1 MSSLL
6 DEAIVDAKALREAVL
21 KNAEASLLEAYAPK
35 IEEAVVQLLEQDPAA
50 AALPMDIGSPPPDI
64 GALPGGLDVAPE
76 EVDVETADTFL
87 DGEEEDLDI
96 QYAISS
102 DVDGIEDSES
112 DEIEITQGELE
123 QMLESIVKDIEVLEE
138 MHCPGSAP
146 GKKDDDEEEHDEHVA
161 QSEAHL
167 MEIDEDVLEAFT
179 SLKEEETMLTE
190 ESVHH
195 VVKAGD
201 TLSAIAKEHEVTV
214 DDIMKHKRNNIKS
227 ADDIKVGQKIFIP
240 MPADIR
246 PGNTTKESTEISEET
261 IDEIVESLVVDM
273 MPMKRGW
280 AGTPES
286 EMQFNEKLAAA
297 MAQSDKFKEERD
309 ELLKVGKE
317 LTESIT
323 KHQRVNTKMKEVVDV
338 LKEKL
343 DEVNLNNARLLY
355 TNRVL
360 RESSLNERQKETIVE
375 ALSNAGSVNEAKV
388 IFETLQSTVGT
399 STKKSPKSLSEA
411 VSRPSTILPRRKSQN
426 TQPDSFTDRMK
437 VLAGIKN

>member
-50 AALPMDIGSPPPDI
+50 AALPMDIGSPPSDI

-76 EVDVETADTFL
+76 EVDVETGDTFL

-102 DVDGIEDSES
+102 DVDGVEDSES

-123 QMLESIVKDIEVLEE
+123 QMLESIVKDIEILEE

-146 GKKDDDEEEHDEHVA
+146 GKKDDEEHEEHIA
-161 QSEAHL
+161 QSESHL

-179 SLKEEETMLTE
+179 SLEEEIE
-190 ESVHH
+190 E
-195 VVKAGD
+195 D
-201 TLSAIAKEHEVTV
+201 QQME
-214 DDIMKHKRNNIKS
+214 
-227 ADDIKVGQKIFIP
+227 
-240 MPADIR
+240 
-246 PGNTTKESTEISEET
+246 
-261 IDEIVESLVVDM
+261 IDEEKIKEIAESLVVDI

-309 ELLKVGKE
+309 ELLNVGKE

-323 KHQRVNTKMKEVVDV
+323 KHQRVNTKMKEIVDV

-360 RESSLNERQKETIVE
+360 RESSLNERQKATIVE

-388 IFETLQSTVGT
+388 IYETLQSTVGS
-399 STKKSPKSLSEA
+399 STKKNPKSLNEV
-411 VSRPSTILPRRKSQN
+411 VSRPSTILPRRKSQS
-426 TQPDSFTDRMK
+426 TQSDSFTDRMK
-437 VLAGIKN
+437 TLAGIKN

>member
-35 IEEAVVQLLEQDPAA
+35 IEAYVGNLIEQEGT
-50 AALPMDIGSPPPDI
+50 AALPMDIGAPPTDI
-64 GALPGGLDVAPE
+64 GAMPGSLDVAT
-76 EVDVETADTFL
+76 DDLDAETADTFL

-102 DVDGIEDSES
+102 DIDGVEDSES

-123 QMLESIVKDIEVLEE
+123 QMLESIVKDIEILEE

-146 GKKDDDEEEHDEHVA
+146 GKKDDDEDEEHDEHVA

-179 SLKEEETMLTE
+179 SLEEEIE
-190 ESVHH
+190 ESQQI
-195 VVKAGD
+195 D
-201 TLSAIAKEHEVTV
+201 
-214 DDIMKHKRNNIKS
+214 
-227 ADDIKVGQKIFIP
+227 
-240 MPADIR
+240 
-246 PGNTTKESTEISEET
+246 
-261 IDEIVESLVVDM
+261 IDEEKIKEIAESLVVDI
-273 MPMKRGW
+273 MPVKRGW

-297 MAQSDKFKEERD
+297 MAQSDKFKEEKE

-317 LTESIT
+317 LAESIK
-323 KHQRVNTKMKEVVDV
+323 KHQSVNTKLKEVVDV

-343 DEVNLNNARLLY
+343 DEVNLSNARLLY

-426 TQPDSFTDRMK
+426 TQSDSFTDRMK
-437 VLAGIKN
+437 LLAGIKN